1 MRLQNPAPRFEPLH
15 AMVMDRASNVF
26 INRMAN
32 VIRGQESQS
41 IGLRYSIFS
50 PRFGYCMFGSAS
62 QTKLNAIVSSMPGKN
77 RMLTKAEIKNFPGH
91 LQRYKKYGGL
101 PEFHNI
107 DRNRHGFIALPTDR
121 FMIVLTTSKN
131 NVHAQLVNRSRNY
144 RTVFGSFAGN
154 VGINKKHQQTERC
167 AYRIGENVAKKCK
180 RLGVV
185 AVDVKFRRLM
195 RIETVLQAFQAE
207 GLQIGQLIHEP
218 RLPKTGINSVRPRR
232 RRRV

>member
-1 MRLQNPAPRFEPLH
+1 MAFCLFN
-15 AMVMDRASNVF
+15 NVF
-26 INRMAN
+26 L
-32 VIRGQESQS
+32 SQS
-41 IGLRYSIFS
+41 KSSFFKRGLERAFVPSRERAVESFS
-50 PRFGYCMFGSAS
+50 HRNFARSRDA
-62 QTKLNAIVSSMPGKN
+62 KLNAITSGLPGKN
-77 RMLTKAEIKNFPGH
+77 RMLTKSELKNFPGH

-101 PEFHNI
+101 PEFHNV

-121 FMIVLTTSKN
+121 FMLVLTTSKN
-131 NVHAQLVNRSRNY
+131 NVHAQLVNRSRNN

-154 VGINKKHQQTERC
+154 VGINKKQQQTERC
-167 AYRIGENVAKKCK
+167 AYRIGENMAKKCK
-180 RLGVV
+180 RLGVF